1 MCSSGQPSASYYKTR
16 LKLKRTWQ
24 PTPHFVSYY
33 TTTDKVG
40 FWQRLC
46 TVVEVASGK
55 EQAQMCSYT
64 TEIHLMILAIPVY
77 VTSSPHKYSGHV

>member
-1 MCSSGQPSASYYKTR
+1 MCSSAQASASYYKTR

-24 PTPHFVSYY
+24 LTPHLVSYY

-46 TVVEVASGK
+46 TVVEVTSGE

-77 VTSSPHKYSGHV
+77 VTSSPHAQ